1 MKRATVRTAL
11 PDAERVAAAVRPDN
25 TPELLTRVEGDAV
38 VTTVE
43 RPTSAGLRSTLDDY
57 LVNVALASA
66 VGATADRH
74 DANEH
79 DDTTP

>member
-1 MKRATVRTAL
+1 MKRATVRTTL

-25 TPELLTRVEGDAV
+25 TPELVTRIEGDAV

-43 RPTSAGLRSTLDDY
+43 RPTTAGLRSTLDDY
-57 LVNVALASA
+57 LVNVALAAA
-66 VGATADRH
+66 VGDTADRH

-79 DDTTP
+79 HDTTP